1 MPAQLIREAREN
13 LYRLHWQVRS
23 RVAPFDLHGTLAL
36 LEESQCWSRGRLDDL
51 RNEKLRAL
59 VAHMHDLSPH
69 YRRMMDDLGVRPG
82 DIRGTEDLGKLPVM
96 TKETLRQHGA
106 VLRAR
111 DIPDDRVET
120 GITGGTTGA
129 PMRVVRDYAGTT
141 WMRAS
146 YWRGLGWGG
155 LRLGTPWAQLFG
167 GSLGRQRTR
176 PLDPVKNWFAGKV
189 FLPAFELGAA
199 NVATYVSAIRESGAR
214 FLVGYCS
221 ACHQLASLAENAG
234 IALRLDA
241 VFPTAELL
249 PDHWRERIARV
260 FNAKVLPYYGCGEV
274 QSLAYTCPDR
284 PDVYHTCDE
293 HAIIEV
299 EQGDGRAALEG
310 EGPFLITDLD
320 NHAMP
325 LIRYRN
331 GDAGLLAGPGC
342 GCGRT
347 LGRITRLDG
356 RVNDVLLTTAGDAIS
371 GVIGT
376 HSFRHMPGVV
386 EYQII
391 QHRPGQAVIRIVP
404 TPAYDPAREE
414 PTLRAIFG
422 KHLGNGADVAIEY
435 HSALPK
441 TPAGKARFVINE
453 YLASTPARAFTA

>member
-1 MPAQLIREAREN
+1 MSAQLIRETREK

-23 RVAPFDLHGTLAL
+23 RVAPFDLHGMLAL
-36 LEESQCWSRGRLDDL
+36 LEETQCWTRDRLEAL
-51 RNEKLRAL
+51 RDEKLRAL
-59 VAHMHDLSPH
+59 VARMYELSPH
-69 YRRMMDDLGVRPG
+69 YRRMMDDLGVRPH
-82 DIRGTEDLGKLPVM
+82 DIRGAEDLGKLPIM
-96 TKETLRQHGA
+96 EKSILRQHLEA
-106 VLRAR
+106 LRVR
-111 DIPDDRVET
+111 DMSDDRVET
-120 GITGGTTGA
+120 GVTGGTTGA
-129 PMRVVRDYAGTT
+129 PVRVVRDYAGTT

-167 GSLGRQRTR
+167 GSLGQQRTR
-176 PLDPVKNWFAGKV
+176 PLDALKNWFAGKV
-189 FLPAFELGAA
+189 FLPAFELGSG
-199 NVATYVSAIRESGAR
+199 NVATYVATIREAGAR

-221 ACHQLASLAENAG
+221 ACHQLASLAETSG
-234 IALRLDA
+234 IPLHLDA

-260 FNAKVLPYYGCGEV
+260 FEAKVLPYYGCGEV
-274 QSLAYTCPDR
+274 QSLAYTCPDQ

-299 EQGDGRAALEG
+299 EQANGRAALEG

-376 HSFRHMPGVV
+376 HSFRHISGVV
-386 EYQII
+386 EYQIV
-391 QHRPGQAVIRIVP
+391 QRRPGQAAIRIVP
-404 TPAYDPAREE
+404 TPEYNPAREE
-414 PTLRAIFG
+414 PILRAIFR
-422 KHLGNGADVAIEY
+422 KHLGDGADVAIEY
-435 HSALPK
+435 HSALPR
-441 TPAGKARFVINE
+441 TSAGKARFVINE
-453 YLASTPARAFTA
+453 YLASASARVSRT